1 MWKNRLLSFGKKVFL
16 QALRLICQ
24 LKKKKAKN
32 VKQTVLMLTTTKEKK
47 KNILKSKVKI
57 KVRPPD
63 FGLLT
68 CLMKKSP
75 WIKDTRPKLVYLN
88 TWSISHIIFRTTCKK
103 EKIQ

>member
-1 MWKNRLLSFGKKVFL
+1 M
-16 QALRLICQ
+16 
-24 LKKKKAKN
+24 
-32 VKQTVLMLTTTKEKK
+32 KQTVLMLTTTKEKK

-103 EKIQ
+103 EKINNHLNKKQKKKLNKQSLREQHKLMLPL